1 MSSKKSRWNQRFL
14 RYFKESKN
22 SDLRGCHPYKRVS
35 LPKNRYFL
43 LQRWGKM
50 DVIKRK
56 QNQMKFYINNKELSE
71 KVFWRTLESLVSP
84 IQRVHILDG
93 MKVKIADYLCWI
105 EIV

>member
-1 MSSKKSRWNQRFL
+1 MDAIEKIPMKSTFL

-56 QNQMKFYINNKELSE
+56 QETKWNF
-71 KVFWRTLESLVSP
+71 
-84 IQRVHILDG
+84 ILTTTN
-93 MKVKIADYLCWI
+93 
-105 EIV
+105 